1 MHVIIFP
8 TEKEV
13 PKDELYISMMY
24 PGDEDQLY

>member
-8 TEKEV
+8 TEKGV
-13 PKDELYISMMY
+13 PKDKLYISMMY